1 MAMARQ
7 LTYLLVL
14 CVPGLCLGQVYKSV
28 GPDGKVTYSDG
39 PPASAA
45 KVEQK
50 SDIRARPLRPED
62 DPLTAAMQVYVKV
75 TLVEEFYRFCREEVP
90 SSAAEVLRARNLWN
104 TQNAALTD
112 SVKVIVNDR
121 YTTRELLKIAGDTE
135 RSNLA
140 MVAEI
145 RRASD
150 QEKSLWCSQASAKIA
165 SMEMNPSRNP
175 TLVKTLLNYKPR

>member
-75 TLVEEFYRFCREEVP
+75 TLVEEGSGKKYVYSVLGPWDVTDDHIINYLAPIAHGLLGRTVGELGEMPATHGGQVRI
-90 SSAAEVLRARNLWN
+90 AA
-104 TQNAALTD
+104 
-112 SVKVIVNDR
+112 I
-121 YTTRELLKIAGDTE
+121 E
-135 RSNLA
+135 RL
-140 MVAEI
+140 
-145 RRASD
+145 
-150 QEKSLWCSQASAKIA
+150 
-165 SMEMNPSRNP
+165 
-175 TLVKTLLNYKPR
+175 